1 MHAECESRK
10 AELEREAPIDAKGVW
25 ARFGDKVYLC
35 GTLGAAFDQWQRR
48 LSALSGADAYFS
60 QQIGLDAVEREMD
73 ALEAEARASLS
84 EGETLRPRRSP
95 GYGEMPLSLSREII
109 DKLEATRR
117 IGVAVTESDLL
128 VPSKS
133 VTAICEIGG
142 ANG

>member
-95 GYGEMPLSLSREII
+95 GYGELPLSLSREII
-109 DKLEATRR
+109 DKLEATLR